1 MGSAQLVG
9 YGELMGEIDPD
20 LVGYDAQIGISN
32 DQIGAARPGKV
43 QANRRYAVGLGAV
56 VVPAGGS
63 AILRGA
69 PTLKFRADRLML
81 VPTGPGALVTQVMA
95 GNVSQTMGSNG
106 SPVEAFGPVAF
117 GAAMTGQTIDPAVEI
132 FVTLTNPTLADITV
146 SGTVLGL
153 ADQ

>member
-20 LVGYDAQIGISN
+20 LVGYDAQIGRISP
-32 DQIGAARPGKV
+32 DQIGAAKV

-81 VPTGPGALVTQVMA
+81 VPTAPGALVTQVMA

-132 FVTLTNPTLADITV
+132 FVTLTNPTIADITV